1 MPMLMLQCKTCG
13 VIFQGKYIDEQKD
26 HEEFKSTLLNSEP
39 EHICS
44 RGHNNS
50 YIAED
55 YIDFS

>member
-1 MPMLMLQCKTCG
+1 LSNL
-13 VIFQGKYIDEQKD
+13 
-26 HEEFKSTLLNSEP
+26 EP

-44 RGHNNS
+44 RGHSNL

>member
-1 MPMLMLQCKTCG
+1 MLQCKSCG
-13 VIFQGKYIDEQKD
+13 VIFQGVYVEEQKE
-26 HEEFKSTLLNSEP
+26 HKEFKSTLSNLEP

-44 RGHNNS
+44 RGHSNL

>member
-1 MPMLMLQCKTCG
+1 MLQCKTCG
-13 VIFQGKYIDEQKD
+13 EIFQGQYIDEQKE
-26 HEEFKSTLLNSEP
+26 HKEFKPILLNSESD
-39 EHICS
+39 HTCS

>member
-13 VIFQGKYIDEQKD
+13 IIFQGMYIDEKKD
-26 HEEFKSTLLNSEP
+26 HKEFKSILLNSES

>member
-13 VIFQGKYIDEQKD
+13 IIFQGIYIDEQMD
-26 HEEFKSTLLNSEP
+26 HKEFKSTLSNSEP

-50 YIAED
+50 YITED

>member
-13 VIFQGKYIDEQKD
+13 VIFQGIYIDEQKE
-26 HEEFKSTLLNSEP
+26 HKEFKSTLSNSEP

-50 YIAED
+50 YISRRL
-55 YIDFS
+55 Y